1 MGNLI
6 MIKKIAA
13 ILSIVL
19 LMMNGISLISN
30 VVATE
35 RLEGGFSGE
44 LGQRGNDRPIINL
57 DGTFHTRAR
66 YFIVR
71 GTTET
76 QEHSGRFK
84 GIFAVNNFFIRMSV
98 EGGQITLVGKCRFD
112 DDHQEFNGIWVGR
125 GRPFRGWITG
135 IFTSE

>member
-1 MGNLI
+1 

-35 RLEGGFSGE
+35 RLEGDFSAE
-44 LGQRGNDRPIINL
+44 LGRRGNDRPIINL
-57 DGTFHTRAR
+57 DGTFHARAR
-66 YFIVR
+66 YFIAR
-71 GTTET
+71 GTAEI

-98 EGGQITLVGKCRFD
+98 GEGQITFMGKYRFD
-112 DDHQEFNGIWVGR
+112 DEHQEFNGIWIGR

-135 IFTSE
+135 IFTS